1 MTMYVA
7 MNSQQQLVAI
17 QEVERGLACDCTC
30 IECGEALIARKG
42 EQNEHHFAHS
52 SSKESCEVRRESLL
66 HLFAKQVIREAMG
79 LQMPHLPGQPPE
91 FGDPSSW
98 WDFEQVEEEVWM
110 DGFRPD
116 LFAHLRDGRKVLIEI
131 AVTSFVDEVKL
142 ARIREADLWTLE
154 IDLSDLHDAEIVIP
168 SNTVRQMILHRA
180 ECKYWVYPEPAKPEV
195 GVSELPEFPPPFEP
209 AFRLPMAEHRFT
221 IDGMWVSARELP
233 SGSLAVRSISY
244 SPQMRD
250 LLKRLAREMGGY
262 YKPAYRNW
270 IFPPIVAV
278 MLLARLTEMAERSS

>member
-7 MNSQQQLVAI
+7 MNGQQQLVTV
-17 QEVERGLACDCTC
+17 QEVERGLACGCTC

-42 EQNEHHFAHS
+42 EQKEHHFAHCS
-52 SSKESCEVRRESLL
+52 NKESCEVRRESLL

-91 FGDPSSW
+91 FGEPSSW
-98 WDFEQVEEEVWM
+98 WDFELVEEEVWL
-110 DGFRPD
+110 DGYRPD
-116 LFAHLRDGRKVLIEI
+116 LFVHLRDGRKLLIEI

-142 ARIREADLWTLE
+142 ERIRESDLWALE
-154 IDLSDLHDAEIVIP
+154 VDLSDLHDAEIVIP
-168 SNTVRQMILHRA
+168 SDTVRQVILHRA
-180 ECKYWVYPEPAKPEV
+180 ECKYWVYPEPVRPEV
-195 GVSELPEFPPPFEP
+195 VCAAEFLEFPPPFEP
-209 AFRLPMAEHRFT
+209 AFRPPMSEHRFT

-270 IFPPIVAV
+270 VFPPVVAA
-278 MLLARLTEMAERSS
+278 MLLSRLAQMAE